1 MPISYIL
8 AVDAHRTVGRGQVEL
23 APIGDRGAQHY
34 PGVVY
39 VCSDTGYEL
48 DTLLWTKCTT
58 VVYDLERGHQRLD
71 RSGNLVPV
79 VGSARWWEFSPRA
92 CRNLALYAK
101 PDEVSS
107 CQCTGRLPD
116 VVG

>member
-1 MPISYIL
+1 MSPASKNLGDTILLLIITMPVDSPEPCSASLLASQARGLYRMAHHIRSMPISYIL

-48 DTLLWTKCTT
+48 DTLL
-58 VVYDLERGHQRLD
+58 
-71 RSGNLVPV
+71 
-79 VGSARWWEFSPRA
+79 
-92 CRNLALYAK
+92 
-101 PDEVSS
+101 
-107 CQCTGRLPD
+107 
-116 VVG
+116 